1 MHKCHSIQGRESRD
15 RGGHLPSYTIW
26 RMDIGFHLADEPKR
40 LDGLWKHME
49 VFSHMEAFSKTQYPK
64 ADTKQLAKASTPEAG
79 TKQLAKLSTPEQPI
93 ITG

>member
-1 MHKCHSIQGRESRD
+1 
-15 RGGHLPSYTIW
+15 
-26 RMDIGFHLADEPKR
+26 MDIGFHPADEPKR

-49 VFSHMEAFSKTQYPK
+49 IFSHMEAFSKTQYPK
-64 ADTKQLAKASTPEAG
+64 ADTKQLAKVSTPEAG